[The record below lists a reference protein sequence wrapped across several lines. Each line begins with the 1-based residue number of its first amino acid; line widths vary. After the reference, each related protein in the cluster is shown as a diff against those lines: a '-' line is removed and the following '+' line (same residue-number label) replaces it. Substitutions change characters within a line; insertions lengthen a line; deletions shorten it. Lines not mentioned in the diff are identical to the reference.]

1 LAARVHFFVSRF
13 DIAIVM
19 GSPARMR
26 LETMSR
32 RASQSAPSRQAIE
45 SGDRIGIARLPMTRY
60 IPPTFCVGTLE
71 VRSRTGA

>member
-32 RASQSAPSRQAIE
+32 RASQSAESRQAIE
-45 SGDRIGIARLPMTRY
+45 SGLRACR
-60 IPPTFCVGTLE
+60 
-71 VRSRTGA
+71 